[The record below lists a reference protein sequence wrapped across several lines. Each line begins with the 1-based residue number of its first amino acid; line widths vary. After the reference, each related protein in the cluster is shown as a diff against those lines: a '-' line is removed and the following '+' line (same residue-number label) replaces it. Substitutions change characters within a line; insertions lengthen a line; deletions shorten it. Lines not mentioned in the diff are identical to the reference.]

1 MNILAPHGFRRAWF
15 VLKPLARDPPF
26 FLFIYIFFYFVD
38 GMQASFSSAPGLR
51 SSSIGR
57 GLSPRHAHAR
67 FVSFSSRSLRFLAA
81 TPFFNHFFSRQ
92 LPASASCRPDDLHSK
107 KQSRLPLRCCCP
119 RLDSGHRAA
128 VANGRS
134 WPPRRCCSS
143 DSGCLS
149 CARRNVSVHGYFS
162 FAYLCLCGLDQL
174 RSSCPFFVLLN
185 YSLFHFEIR
194 VPTVAGWGEMVGSW
208 QSTG

>member
-1 MNILAPHGFRRAWF
+1 
-15 VLKPLARDPPF
+15 
-26 FLFIYIFFYFVD
+26 
-38 GMQASFSSAPGLR
+38 MQASFSSAPGLR

-128 VANGRS
+128 ATSGRMLAAA
-134 WPPRRCCSS
+134 PLLLVGFRLP
-143 DSGCLS
+143 L
-149 CARRNVSVHGYFS
+149 
-162 FAYLCLCGLDQL
+162 L
-174 RSSCPFFVLLN
+174 RSPECLGARLLFVRVFVSLWFRPATLFLPFLCSIKLFFI
-185 YSLFHFEIR
+185 SL
-194 VPTVAGWGEMVGSW
+194 
-208 QSTG
+208 